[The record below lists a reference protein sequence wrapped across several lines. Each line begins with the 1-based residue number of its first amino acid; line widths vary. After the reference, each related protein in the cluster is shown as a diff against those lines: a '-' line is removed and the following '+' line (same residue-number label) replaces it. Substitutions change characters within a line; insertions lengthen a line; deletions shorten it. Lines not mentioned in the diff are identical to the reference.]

1 MYNSISIQ
9 LILLSAHEINCLF
22 FCKVYTV
29 RYWVLQVVVLLQ
41 ANVPETGPPSRPDD
55 PPLLQGEKVQGLA
68 REVTYLCPYSG
79 PARGVLSVTNY
90 RLHFRSMDRDTPYVV
105 DVPLGVVSRIFCG
118 KFRGM
123 HCMLWRLGGHCNQIW
138 NVFCAQINT
147 LLCLS
152 WLFTFRTGVAQSW

>member
-1 MYNSISIQ
+1 
-9 LILLSAHEINCLF
+9 
-22 FCKVYTV
+22 
-29 RYWVLQVVVLLQ
+29 
-41 ANVPETGPPSRPDD
+41 VPETGPPSRPDD
-55 PPLLQGEKVQGLA
+55 PPLLPGEKVQGVA

-118 KFRGM
+118 KFCICLLWHALRG
-123 HCMLWRLGGHCNQIW
+123 LKNLGVHHSRIW
-138 NVFCAQINT
+138 NVFCAKINA

-152 WLFTFRTGVAQSW
+152 WPFTFRAGVAQS

>member
-1 MYNSISIQ
+1 M
-9 LILLSAHEINCLF
+9 
-22 FCKVYTV
+22 
-29 RYWVLQVVVLLQ
+29 LLQ

-55 PPLLQGEKVQGLA
+55 PPLLPGEKVQGVA

-118 KFRGM
+118 KFCICLPWHALCG
-123 HCMLWRLGGHCNQIW
+123 WRLLGVIAIRSGMCFMQRL
-138 NVFCAQINT
+138 T
-147 LLCLS
+147 LYFICFGWGSSVMIVTIYFAS
-152 WLFTFRTGVAQSW
+152 WKCR

>member
-1 MYNSISIQ
+1 M
-9 LILLSAHEINCLF
+9 
-22 FCKVYTV
+22 
-29 RYWVLQVVVLLQ
+29 
-41 ANVPETGPPSRPDD
+41 PETGPPSRPDD
-55 PPLLQGEKVQGLA
+55 LPLLPGEKVQGVA

-118 KFRGM
+118 KFRICLPWHALRG
-123 HCMLWRLGGHCNQIW
+123 LKTLGGHRNQIW
-138 NVFCAQINT
+138 NVFYAEINT

-152 WLFTFRTGVAQSW
+152 WLFTVRAVVAQS